1 MRTSRFVVPLTFLLF
16 IGFILAACAG
26 LGQSQ
31 PAESQPTE
39 GKTVIHVAGGAVGQE
54 LDQTRKGAENYMA
67 EHPDVRVVVDVL
79 PDSTTDRFF
88 YYLDFFESQ
97 SPELDVLQ
105 IDVIWPGEIA
115 NHLVDL
121 NQYGAQEVA
130 DKHFDRII
138 ENNTVD
144 GRLVGIPWFTDAGL
158 LYYRTDLLEKYG
170 YDGPPETWTELEEM
184 ARTIQEGERGEG
196 RQNFWGYVWQ
206 GAMYEGLTCNGLE
219 WITSHGGGTIVNDN
233 SQITINNPQAVEAL
247 QNAAGWIGEISPPDV
262 TTYQEEDARLAW
274 QSGNAAFMR
283 NWPYAYSLGNAPDSP
298 IRGDFE
304 VTALPSGGDQSASCL
319 GGWQLAVSRYSDNPE
334 VAADVALYLASES
347 EQKRRAI
354 EASYNPTI
362 QSLYENEEVLQAVPF
377 FGRLYEVFT
386 NAVARPSSQAG
397 EDYQEASR
405 IFYSGIHE
413 VITGNTDAETAVEEM
428 EVDLQAILEFESGNP

>member
-1 MRTSRFVVPLTFLLF
+1 MRTFRFVILVSFLLVV
-16 IGFILAACAG
+16 GLVLAACAG

-31 PAESQPTE
+31 SAE

-115 NHLVDL
+115 SHLVDL

-130 DKHFDRII
+130 DKHFQRII

-144 GRLVGIPWFTDAGL
+144 GRLVGIPWFTDAGV

-170 YDGPPETWTELEEM
+170 YNSPPESWADLEEM
-184 ARTIQEGERGEG
+184 ARVIQDGERGEG
-196 RQNFWGYVWQ
+196 NQNFWGYVWQ
-206 GAMYEGLTCNGLE
+206 GDMYEGLTCDGLE
-219 WITSHGGGTIVNDN
+219 WVASDGGGTIVNDQK
-233 SQITINNPQAVEAL
+233 QITINNPQAADAL
-247 QNAAGWIGEISPPDV
+247 QQAAGWVDEISPPDV
-262 TTYQEEDARLAW
+262 TEYQEEDARLTW
-274 QSGNAAFMR
+274 QAGNAAFMR

-298 IRGDFE
+298 VRDKFD
-304 VTALPSGGDQSASCL
+304 VAPLPAGAGGQSASCL
-319 GGWQLAVSRYSDNPE
+319 GGWQLAVSKYSDHPD
-334 VAADVALYLASES
+334 VAADVALFLASEP
-347 EQKRRAI
+347 EQKRRAV
-354 EASYNPTI
+354 EASLNPTI
-362 QSLYENEEVLQAVPF
+362 EGLYQDEDVLQAVPF
-377 FGRLYEVFT
+377 FGRLYDVFT
-386 NAVARPSSQAG
+386 NAVARPSAEVG
-397 EDYQEASR
+397 ENYQEASR
-405 IFYSGIHE
+405 IFYTRTHD
-413 VITGNTDAETAVEEM
+413 VLTGNMEAQTAVQEM
-428 EVDLQAILEFESGNP
+428 EVDLQAVLGFETGNP